1 MSASRSSTANP
12 PGPPDFSVPWKCS
25 DVVLVVERQKF
36 HVHRYTLAMWSP
48 VFEKMFTSELKEKN
62 SCEIPLPGK
71 KASEIKELLL
81 IIYPTKSGKAWKT
94 VTNENCYF
102 LLKLA
107 DEYQMEDVRKKC
119 EDVLVNLVSKKPG
132 NTFLADLTLAQTY
145 KLDKLLGTIVNRARQ
160 LRLCD
165 FKSHVPLIALQTI
178 LQQSDLIIDDMRKER
193 DALRAQVT
201 TFYSIV
207 CIVQGGD
214 N

>member
-12 PGPPDFSVPWKCS
+12 PGPPVFSVTWKCS

-48 VFEKMFTSELKEKN
+48 VFEKMFSSALKEKN

-107 DEYQMEDVRKKC
+107 EEYQMEDIFKKC
-119 EDVLVNLVSKKPG
+119 EDVLVNWVSKKPG

-145 KLDKLLGTIVNRARQ
+145 KLDKLLGTIVNRARK

-165 FKSHVPLIALQTI
+165 FKSHEMYGRMDPHIYKQIVEGIIERLERNPSSIF
-178 LQQSDLIIDDMRKER
+178 QQSYYR
-193 DALRAQVT
+193 
-201 TFYSIV
+201 
-207 CIVQGGD
+207 
-214 N
+214 